1 MIAMILHVIRLRKGR
16 FPKMGQNGVGLRNQ
30 REI

>member
-1 MIAMILHVIRLRKGR
+1 MIVMILHVIRLRKGR
-16 FPKMGQNGVGLRNQ
+16 FPKMGQKGVRLRNQ